1 MVANCDGFLFQLIKY
16 GINCPA
22 ISHDYVISINLN
34 TKEIWNMKSLY
45 IPLLLLASLSAFGQ
59 QDPLYS
65 QYLLNPLV
73 INPAY
78 SGLNNNFNVMVGY
91 RTQWTGLDGQPQTF
105 NASAHTSLVNNKVGA
120 GILVTTDQIGNL
132 KTTEAN
138 ATFAYKLNLETSTF
152 SFGMQAGVQSF
163 VSNYSSLSIL
173 DPGDLAFTGG
183 EQGTRINMGV
193 GAILK
198 SEKYFIGFSVPR
210 LLPTNFENGDEQF
223 ELYNQHFYLMG
234 AYVHSLNEHIRLKP
248 SLLLRGVKGAP
259 ATVDLAFNVNFNQ
272 MHTAGIFTRNLNTY
286 GVLLQT
292 LLAEKYR
299 FGYVFELPTDKSVG
313 SQFTTH
319 ELTLG
324 VLFSAFSFHER
335 SFSNF

>member
-1 MVANCDGFLFQLIKY
+1 MK
-16 GINCPA
+16 
-22 ISHDYVISINLN
+22 NLY
-34 TKEIWNMKSLY
+34 TFILV
-45 IPLLLLASLSAFGQ
+45 LASISVYSQ

-78 SGLNNNFNVMVGY
+78 AGLNNNFNAMVGY

-120 GILVTTDQIGNL
+120 GILVTNDRIGNTS
-132 KTTEAN
+132 TTEAS
-138 ATFAYKLNLETSTF
+138 ATFAYKLNFEESTF

-163 VSNYSSLSIL
+163 RSDYSSLNIL
-173 DPGDLAFTGG
+173 DPGDYAFTGG
-183 EQGTRINMGV
+183 ERGTRINMGV
-193 GAILK
+193 GAMLK
-198 SEKYFIGFSVPR
+198 SEKYLIGFSVPR
-210 LLPTNFENGDEQF
+210 LLPTTFKNGDQQF

-234 AYVHSLNEHIRLKP
+234 AYVHYLNEHIRLKP

-259 ATVDLAFNVNFNQ
+259 ATIDFAFNVNFNQ
-272 MHTAGIFTRNLNTY
+272 LHTVGIFTRNLNTY
-286 GVLLQT
+286 GVSLQT

-299 FGYVFELPTDKSVG
+299 FGYVFELPTNKSVG

>member
-1 MVANCDGFLFQLIKY
+1 MKNFYVSLLFLLVST
-16 GINCPA
+16 C
-22 ISHDYVISINLN
+22 
-34 TKEIWNMKSLY
+34 
-45 IPLLLLASLSAFGQ
+45 AFAQ
-59 QDPLYS
+59 QDPLYT

-78 SGLNNNFNVMVGY
+78 AGLNNNFNIMVGY
-91 RTQWTGLDGQPQTF
+91 RTQWTGLEGQPKTF

-120 GILVTTDQIGNL
+120 GILVTNDQIGNL

-138 ATFAYKLNLETSTF
+138 ATFSYKLNLETSIF

-163 VSNYSSLSIL
+163 RNDYSSLTIL

-210 LLPTNFENGDEQF
+210 LLPTTFENGDEQF

-234 AYVHSLNEHIRLKP
+234 AYVYYLNEHIRLKP

-259 ATVDLAFNVNFNQ
+259 AAVDFAFHVNFNQ
-272 MHTAGIFTRNLNTY
+272 MHTAGIFTRNFNTY
-286 GVLLQT
+286 GILLQT

-299 FGYVFELPTDKSVG
+299 FGYAFEIPTSSSVG

-324 VLFSAFSFHER
+324 ILFSAFSFHER